1 VELILTSV
9 DASSRRYFLTDL
21 GYYLYLLN
29 LLLLKRSLIDEK
41 LCGRGT
47 LVLLVLT
54 TVSIDLRDSL
64 Y

>member
-1 VELILTSV
+1 VELILASV

-21 GYYLYLLN
+21 GYHLYLLN
-29 LLLLKRSLIDEK
+29 LLLLKRSLINEK

-47 LVLLVLT
+47 LVLLVLI